1 MAAPT
6 PKLADSEAQRTSLP
20 VLSANVTA
28 PTATGGP
35 IPAPPHGHGTGSH
48 GPNVDYEL
56 VLDCVHCG
64 LCTASCPTYVET
76 SNEADSPRG
85 RIYLMRGVIDGTL
98 ALDNDVKRHL
108 DLCLNCRACET
119 ACPSGVQYGRI
130 LEPFR
135 EFMNELEPERQ
146 VQSLNALQKLL
157 LFHVFPY
164 RWRNRASLAPARL
177 MQWTGLDWLTEK
189 SGIMG
194 LVPGSLRNMKR
205 MLPELKPHYGQLPEV
220 LEPIG
225 PKRARVA
232 LFLGCVADALYPET
246 NYATAKVLQANGC
259 EVWVPRTQGCC
270 GALHYHA
277 AHEGPA
283 RDFAAQNCDAF
294 GATRAEKFK
303 DVDAIITN
311 AAGCGY
317 QLKDYAHMMHAT
329 PHAEAAARFQSK
341 VRDISEF
348 LMELGPVRPKHPLNI
363 KATYHDACH
372 LRHAQQIFKQ
382 PRQLLE
388 LIPGLELVP
397 LPESELCCGAAG
409 SYNLTQPEMADRLGT
424 RKTANIAGTGA
435 KALFTGNVGCLMQIT
450 RHLKALAP
458 GVWCAHP
465 VDALWASYSG
475 ELPKALEG

>member
-1 MAAPT
+1 MPATT
-6 PKLADSEAQRTSLP
+6 PDLADSEAQRTALP
-20 VLSANVTA
+20 VLSANVPT
-28 PTATGGP
+28 PTATGGA
-35 IPAPPHGHGTGSH
+35 IPAPAH
-48 GPNVDYEL
+48 GPKIDYEL

-76 SNEADSPRG
+76 GNEADSPRG
-85 RIYLMRGVIDGTL
+85 RIYLMRNVIDGTL
-98 ALDNDVKRHL
+98 ELDDDVKQHL

-119 ACPSGVQYGRI
+119 ACPSGVQYGRLI
-130 LEPFR
+130 EPFR
-135 EFMNELEPERQ
+135 DFMNEREPGRQ
-146 VQSLNALQKLL
+146 VQSLNALQRFL

-164 RWRNRASLAPARL
+164 RWRNRVSLAPARL
-177 MQWTGLDWLTEK
+177 MQWTGLDWLAEK
-189 SGIMG
+189 SGLMR
-194 LVPGSLRNMKR
+194 LVPESLRNMKR
-205 MLPELKPHYGQLPEV
+205 MLPNLKPHYGPLPEL

-232 LFLGCVADALYPET
+232 LFLGCVADSLYPET

-259 EVWVPRTQGCC
+259 EVWIPRSQGCC

-277 AHEGPA
+277 AEEAPA
-283 RDFAAQNCDAF
+283 REFAAANCDAF
-294 GATRAEKFK
+294 GATDAKHFQSL
-303 DVDAIITN
+303 DAIITN

-317 QLKDYAHMMHAT
+317 QLKDYAHMMHGT
-329 PHAEAAARFQSK
+329 PRAEAAARFQGK
-341 VRDISEF
+341 VRDVSEF
-348 LMELGPVRPKHPLNI
+348 LMELGPVKPTHALPI

-388 LIPGLELVP
+388 MIPGLELIP

-409 SYNLTQPEMADRLGT
+409 SYNLTQPEMAERLGN
-424 RKTANIAGTGA
+424 RKTANIAATGA

-450 RHLKALAP
+450 RHLKAAGADL
-458 GVWCAHP
+458 WCAHP

-475 ELPKALEG
+475 ELPAELG